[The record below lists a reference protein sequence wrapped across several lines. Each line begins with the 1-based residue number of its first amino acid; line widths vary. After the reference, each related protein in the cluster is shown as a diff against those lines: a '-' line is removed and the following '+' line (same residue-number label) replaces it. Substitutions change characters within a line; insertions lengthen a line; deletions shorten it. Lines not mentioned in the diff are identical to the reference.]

1 VEKKKVIHIIK
12 GLGRGGAERLLV
24 STIRNAGPGWSYE
37 VVYFLKDRDAL
48 VPDLSA
54 LNVKVTCLS
63 SFGVPGMFLRLP
75 ALVALLRS
83 HHAYVIHA
91 HLPWSGIIARLA
103 GWLTGIPVVYTEHNL
118 FNHYNGLTRFFNSFT
133 YRLQNRVIA
142 VSDQVEMAIPARFK
156 SLVPVSVIN
165 NGVDL
170 LEFNPSL
177 FNRQALLKKAG
188 LPANAFVI
196 GNVASIRPQK
206 RMDRWISISEIV
218 LSQIPNAHFLLV
230 GDGKEL
236 EALRLRKVMMK
247 HGNRVHLVG
256 LQPEPAPWLAIMDVF
271 LMSSDFEGL
280 PVALLEAMAM
290 GCIPVVTP
298 VGGIPGVVT
307 ENENGYL
314 YEGDDLS
321 RASDRIIQLVGD
333 PDLCL
338 RLSESAKKT
347 VTNKFSIYRMVQN
360 LELIYRNLL
369 NPGRLNQLNPN

>member
-1 VEKKKVIHIIK
+1 M
-12 GLGRGGAERLLV
+12 
-24 STIRNAGPGWSYE
+24 
-37 VVYFLKDRDAL
+37 
-48 VPDLSA
+48 VPDLTA
-54 LNVKVTCLS
+54 LNVKVTCLP

-75 ALVALLRS
+75 ALITLLCN
-83 HHAYVIHA
+83 HQADVIHA

-118 FNHYNGLTRFFNSFT
+118 FHHYNGLTRLFNSFT

-142 VSDQVEMAIPARFK
+142 VSDQVATAIPARFK
-156 SLVPVSVIN
+156 SLVPVSIIN

-177 FNRQALLKKAG
+177 FNRQTLLKKAG
-188 LPANAFVI
+188 LPANAFVV

-206 RMDRWISISEIV
+206 RMDRWFRIAEIV
-218 LSQIPNAHFLLV
+218 LNQIPNAHFILV
-230 GDGKEL
+230 GGGNEL
-236 EALRLRKVMMK
+236 EALQLRKSMMK
-247 HGNRVHLVG
+247 HSNRLHLVG
-256 LQPEPAPWLAIMDVF
+256 LQPEPALWLAIMDVF
-271 LMSSDFEGL
+271 LMSSDFEGM
-280 PVALLEAMAM
+280 PVALLESMAM

-314 YEGDDLS
+314 YEGEDFL
-321 RASDRIIQLVGD
+321 RASDRIIQLAGD

-347 VTNKFSIYRMVQN
+347 VTNKFSINGMVES
-360 LELIYRNLL
+360 LELTYRNLL
-369 NPGRLNQLNPN
+369 NPGGLNQLNLN